1 MNEQSHEQSDA
12 EAEDL
17 ANSFQA
23 SRRLNWIESAS
34 NAVGLVETNLSANL
48 ALLLV
53 LNRMCPVAK
62 MENKRIMKKILQ
74 SK

>member
-12 EAEDL
+12 EAENL

-48 ALLLV
+48 LFGIAFG
-53 LNRMCPVAK
+53 K
-62 MENKRIMKKILQ
+62 
-74 SK
+74 